1 MFDCVRLAVEML
13 GWSIVCILLV
23 GLLIKFLLDGDINDN
38 D

>member
-1 MFDCVRLAVEML
+1 MFDCFRLAVEML

-23 GLLIKFLLDGDINDN
+23 GFVVKFLLDGDID